1 MNDDEISQEIK
12 DNIKTAFNIQ
22 KGENAM
28 KEKYLKPYAEIEA
41 FRFEDVISTSD
52 GSDIRD
58 DDNPVE
64 WPWS

>member
-1 MNDDEISQEIK
+1 
-12 DNIKTAFNIQ
+12 
-22 KGENAM
+22 M
-28 KEKYLKPYAEIEA
+28 KEKYLKLYAEIETIS
-41 FRFEDVISTSD
+41 FEDVISTSD

>member
-1 MNDDEISQEIK
+1 
-12 DNIKTAFNIQ
+12 
-22 KGENAM
+22 M